1 METFTRRLTVARPES
16 RRRRAGLRAL
26 AACAETLTVQPIET
40 LEGIGEVSLKGG
52 DKIGH
57 RIYTIEVWH
66 PEEDAGHLRGGGS
79 VPTLKRYVVTI
90 ALSSAEIAQLAGRN
104 ALLTVKDGRRLP
116 IMVNSDGT
124 IEAMGGLP
132 DKLHD

>member
-16 RRRRAGLRAL
+16 RRWRAGLRAL
-26 AACAETLTVQPIET
+26 AACAETLTMERIET
-40 LEGIGEVSLKGG
+40 LEGIGEVSLKSG

-57 RIYTIEVWH
+57 RVYTIEVWQ

-79 VPTLKRYVVTI
+79 VPILKKYVVTI

-132 DKLHD
+132 DMLHD